1 MTCASSKVSTPGAWG
16 FVISARNKNQ
26 AGVALGS
33 AGNVAYPTILAF
45 LHLTFDGHDP
55 GSRETPSDNWHTGGT
70 PTLADVARARAPHRE
85 ILYGRSN
92 WAQQRQLQLQRT
104 SYSERS
110 ARLQHRLSLAAN
122 PVRAEAPV
130 VI

>member
-104 SYSERS
+104 VGEITNTAFPSP
-110 ARLQHRLSLAAN
+110 AN
-122 PVRAEAPV
+122 PVRAEA
-130 VI
+130 